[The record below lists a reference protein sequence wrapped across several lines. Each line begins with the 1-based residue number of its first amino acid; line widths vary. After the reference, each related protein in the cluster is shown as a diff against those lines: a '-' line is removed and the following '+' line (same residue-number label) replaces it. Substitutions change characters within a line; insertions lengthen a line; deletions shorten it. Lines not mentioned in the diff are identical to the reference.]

1 MENNCCE
8 RCGIDF
14 EEKKRL
20 VQHLKRKRWCI
31 AIENDIDPNILLEAL
46 THKEG
51 IICVNC
57 NKIYASKDSLRR
69 HKCSSIT
76 PQKTIIE
83 LKHKIKIMKQKCSK
97 DISNIKF
104 EDLQQQVLRL
114 QEDIL
119 NIRSTAQ
126 VNNTQISNTLIDNSI
141 TNNITVNINSLKSPS
156 VQQIQHLLDR
166 EDTTEL
172 FMNCL
177 KSIDG
182 IKKYINTKYYDPNH
196 PENQMIRK
204 SDNQN
209 ELELYEDKWKK
220 YDNMDASDLILI
232 NIGNDLTHYLDS
244 LLENDEEK
252 YEQIKQNVSSLNKML
267 MVHFNIDFNDNIDND
282 NSEEW
287 GRSGHPKLINGSYVW
302 IDDKDVKYEK
312 EKRNKEK
319 IQKAL
324 IKHIHQK

>member
-1 MENNCCE
+1 MDIYCE
-8 RCGIDF
+8 RCGMDF
-14 EEKKRL
+14 KTKKNLMRHLEKE
-20 VQHLKRKRWCI
+20 V
-31 AIENDIDPNILLEAL
+31 E
-46 THKEG
+46 
-51 IICVNC
+51 CVNLFSDITRKELIDNMHKKIGIACEKC
-57 NKIYASKDSLRR
+57 NKIYKNAETVRR
-69 HKCSSIT
+69 HKCN
-76 PQKTIIE
+76 
-83 LKHKIKIMKQKCSK
+83 K

-104 EDLQQQVLRL
+104 EDLQRQVLQL

-126 VNNTQISNTLIDNSI
+126 INGTAQINNTLIDNSI

-220 YDNMDASDLILI
+220 YNNMDASDLILI

-244 LLENDEEK
+244 LLENDEEQ

-267 MVHFNIDFNDNIDND
+267 MIHFNIEFNDNTDTD
-282 NSEEW
+282 SSEEW

-324 IKHIHQK
+324 IKHIHLK

>member
-1 MENNCCE
+1 MDIYCE
-8 RCGIDF
+8 RCGMDFKTKKTLIRHLEKEVECANLFSDVTRKELIDNMRKKTGITC
-14 EEKKRL
+14 EK
-20 VQHLKRKRWCI
+20 
-31 AIENDIDPNILLEAL
+31 
-46 THKEG
+46 
-51 IICVNC
+51 C
-57 NKIYASKDSLRR
+57 NKIYKNSETVRR
-69 HKCSSIT
+69 HKC
-76 PQKTIIE
+76 
-83 LKHKIKIMKQKCSK
+83 CK
-97 DISNIKF
+97 DPSNIKL
-104 EDLQQQVLRL
+104 EDLQRQVLQL

-119 NIRSTAQ
+119 NIRNT
-126 VNNTQISNTLIDNSI
+126 TQISNTLIDKSI

-156 VQQIQHLLDR
+156 VQQIQYLLNG

-204 SDNQN
+204 SDNHN

-220 YDNMDASDLILI
+220 YNNMDASDLILI

-244 LLENDEEK
+244 LLENDEEQ
-252 YEQIKQNVSSLNKML
+252 YEKIKQNVSSLNKML
-267 MVHFNIDFNDNIDND
+267 MIHFNIDLTDDDND
-282 NSEEW
+282 SSEEW

-302 IDDKDVKYEK
+302 IDDKDVEYEK
-312 EKRNKEK
+312 VKQNKEK
-319 IQKAL
+319 IQNML